1 MTTKLRPLW
10 QLTLLFAAA
19 LLSSP
24 AQGASAAGADGLKA
38 QFCEVNKGAC
48 SQKSGDLLVS
58 LSIDPKPVKVMQ
70 ELTFTV
76 TLPPEAKYETL
87 KLDLQMVGM
96 YMGPNQ
102 VTLFKTGPGKYSG
115 KGVIPKCHSG
125 KRLWIASA
133 AIPGHAPASFQFN
146 VLY

>member
-1 MTTKLRPLW
+1 MARKLRPFW

-24 AQGASAAGADGLKA
+24 AQSASAAGPTP
-38 QFCEVNKGAC
+38 QFCEANKGQC
-48 SQKSGDLLVS
+48 SQKSGEALVT

-76 TLPPEAKYETL
+76 TLTPETKYESL

-102 VTLFKTGPGKYSG
+102 VTLLKTAPGKYSG
-115 KGVIPKCHSG
+115 KGLIPKCHSG
-125 KRLWIASA
+125 KKLWIASL
-133 AIPGHAPASFQFN
+133 AIPGHAAATSFQFN